1 MVNDG
6 LDATIQVG
14 YKYNTRWLGSEEWR
28 VNNEELMG
36 WMPQCKYNTRTIQ
49 GGRGVII
56 RE

>member
-36 WMPQCKYNTRTIQ
+36 WMPQYKHNTRTIQ
-49 GGRGVII
+49 D
-56 RE
+56 ELEST